1 AAAGVGQNQKSGRTG
16 VTTGSLA
23 LPPSGDGM
31 GGEGRGVMRDA
42 DTNGA
47 AVVGWIINAVGDA
60 DPAGI
65 GAEVVIVH
73 QNGRAVPFG
82 AGVFEV
88 ADQFAFLAVDADD
101 GKALAL
107 KASP

>member
-1 AAAGVGQNQKSGRTG
+1 M
-16 VTTGSLA
+16 GS
-23 LPPSGDGM
+23 
-31 GGEGRGVMRDA
+31 EGRGVMRDA
-42 DTNGA
+42 DTNRA
-47 AVVGWIINAVGDA
+47 AVVGWIINAIGDA
-60 DPAGI
+60 YPAGI

-73 QNGRAVPFG
+73 QNGRAIPFG